1 MSGGPAGPQR
11 RAVGSEPATTS
22 TSDRAVALRQAIRRA
37 GETDVERPS
46 FSPDGGVT
54 VHGPETRRARL
65 QPLGQRT
72 RISLSDGGTLVGE
85 AEVDSDTLVA
95 AIDARGATYD
105 AAADALA
112 VENGRPG

>member
-1 MSGGPAGPQR
+1 M
-11 RAVGSEPATTS
+11 TS
-22 TSDRAVALRQAIRRA
+22 TSDRAVALRRAVRRTGA
-37 GETDVERPS
+37 SDVEPPS

-54 VHGPETRRARL
+54 VHGPAARRARL

-72 RISLSDGGTLVGE
+72 RISLSEGDTLVGE

-105 AAADALA
+105 AVAAALA
-112 VENGRPG
+112 VENGHPG